1 MNYQLIKVCGM
12 GDAQNIREV
21 AALGVNL
28 IGLIFYPKS
37 PRYVESISSDAGIIP
52 DYSSLTPKPLSLTPK
67 PLSKGEGSESLTP
80 YPLSKGEGSNMLDKQ
95 LKAEETK
102 GDTRNKQPVSA
113 QLKSTQSKAPF
124 NKVTTPLSL
133 GEGQGGEAVIPKF
146 VGVFVDDMP
155 QNIVTA
161 VYNYHL
167 SYVQL
172 HGDESPVMI
181 DNLRRT
187 LVPDIVPQIKII
199 KAISVSSAE
208 DLKRCEQYE
217 GHVDLFL
224 FDTKCKGY
232 GGSGQKYDWSVL
244 EAYTGQTPFLLS
256 GGIGPDDADRLR
268 DFHHPQCV
276 GIDLNSKF
284 ETAPG
289 MKDAEMLKKFINSLN
304 KPHPQPLSNS
314 LTPLPLS
321 EGEGSDMPDKQ

>member
-1 MNYQLIKVCGM
+1 MNYPLIKVCGM
-12 GDAQNIREV
+12 RDTQNIREV

-37 PRYVESISSDAGIIP
+37 PRYVESISLDAGIIP
-52 DYSSLTPKPLSLTPK
+52 DYSSLTPDPLPE
-67 PLSKGEGSESLTP
+67 GEGR
-80 YPLSKGEGSNMLDKQ
+80 NMLDKQ
-95 LKAEETK
+95 LKEEETK
-102 GDTRNKQPVSA
+102 GETRNKQPVSA

-133 GEGQGGEAVIPKF
+133 GEGQGDEAVEGQGGEAAIPKF

-187 LVPDIVPQIKII
+187 LVPDIAPQIKII

-284 ETAPG
+284 ETTPG
-289 MKDAEMLKKFINSLN
+289 MKDINLLQNFLHQLN
-304 KPHPQPLSNS
+304 KQ
-314 LTPLPLS
+314 
-321 EGEGSDMPDKQ
+321 

>member
-1 MNYQLIKVCGM
+1 MNYLLIKVCGM
-12 GDAQNIREV
+12 RDAQNIREV

-37 PRYVESISSDAGIIP
+37 PRYIESISSDAGIIP
-52 DYSSLTPKPLSLTPK
+52 NYSSLNRLTPK
-67 PLSKGEGSESLTP
+67 PLSKGEGSD
-80 YPLSKGEGSNMLDKQ
+80 MLDKQ
-95 LKAEETK
+95 LKAEETE
-102 GDTRNKQPVSA
+102 GEARNKQIESE
-113 QLKSTQSKAPF
+113 QLKSTQSKALF
-124 NKVTTPLSL
+124 NKVTTPLSF
-133 GEGQGGEAVIPKF
+133 GEGQGGEAAIPKF
-146 VGVFVDDMP
+146 VGVFVNDMP
-155 QNIVTA
+155 QNIITA

-181 DNLRRT
+181 GNMRRT

-208 DLKRCEQYE
+208 DLKCCEQYE

-289 MKDAEMLKKFINSLN
+289 MKDINLLQNFLHQLN
-304 KPHPQPLSNS
+304 KQ
-314 LTPLPLS
+314 
-321 EGEGSDMPDKQ
+321 

>member
-1 MNYQLIKVCGM
+1 MNYLLIKVCGM
-12 GDAQNIREV
+12 RDAQNIREV

-37 PRYVESISSDAGIIP
+37 PRYIESISSDAGIIP
-52 DYSSLTPKPLSLTPK
+52 DYSSLNSLTPK
-67 PLSKGEGSESLTP
+67 PLSKGEGSD
-80 YPLSKGEGSNMLDKQ
+80 MLDKQ
-95 LKAEETK
+95 LKAEETE
-102 GDTRNKQPVSA
+102 GEARNKQIESE

-124 NKVTTPLSL
+124 NKVTTPLSF
-133 GEGQGGEAVIPKF
+133 GEGQGGEAAIPKF
-146 VGVFVDDMP
+146 VGVFVNDMP
-155 QNIVTA
+155 QNIITA

-208 DLKRCEQYE
+208 DLKCCEQYE

-224 FDTKCKGY
+224 FDTKYKGY

-268 DFHHPQCV
+268 DFHHPQCI

-289 MKDAEMLKKFINSLN
+289 MKDINLLQNFLHQLN
-304 KPHPQPLSNS
+304 KQ
-314 LTPLPLS
+314 
-321 EGEGSDMPDKQ
+321 

>member
-12 GDAQNIREV
+12 RDAQNIREV

-37 PRYVESISSDAGIIP
+37 PRYIESISSDAGIIP
-52 DYSSLTPKPLSLTPK
+52 DYSSLNRLTPK
-67 PLSKGEGSESLTP
+67 PLSKGEGSD
-80 YPLSKGEGSNMLDKQ
+80 MLDKQ
-95 LKAEETK
+95 LKAEETE
-102 GDTRNKQPVSA
+102 GEARNKQIESE

-124 NKVTTPLSL
+124 NKVTTPLSF
-133 GEGQGGEAVIPKF
+133 GEGQGGEAAIPKF
-146 VGVFVDDMP
+146 VGVFVNDMP
-155 QNIVTA
+155 QNIITA

-181 DNLRRT
+181 DNMRRT

-224 FDTKCKGY
+224 FDTKYKGY

-268 DFHHPQCV
+268 AFHHPQCI

-289 MKDAEMLKKFINSLN
+289 MKDINLLQNFLHQLN
-304 KPHPQPLSNS
+304 KQ
-314 LTPLPLS
+314 
-321 EGEGSDMPDKQ
+321 

>member
-52 DYSSLTPKPLSLTPK
+52 DYSSLTPDPLPE
-67 PLSKGEGSESLTP
+67 GEGR
-80 YPLSKGEGSNMLDKQ
+80 NMLDKQ
-95 LKAEETK
+95 LKEEETK
-102 GDTRNKQPVSA
+102 GETRNKQPVSA

-133 GEGQGGEAVIPKF
+133 GEGQGDEAVEGHGGEAAIPKF
-146 VGVFVDDMP
+146 VGVFVNDMP

-187 LVPDIVPQIKII
+187 LVPDIAPQIKII

-217 GHVDLFL
+217 GHVDLLL
-224 FDTKCKGY
+224 FDTQCKGY

-284 ETAPG
+284 ETTPG
-289 MKDAEMLKKFINSLN
+289 MKDINLLQNFLHQLN
-304 KPHPQPLSNS
+304 KQ
-314 LTPLPLS
+314 
-321 EGEGSDMPDKQ
+321 

>member
-12 GDAQNIREV
+12 RDAQNIREV

-37 PRYVESISSDAGIIP
+37 PRYVKSISSDAGIIP
-52 DYSSLTPKPLSLTPK
+52 DYSSLTPKPLS
-67 PLSKGEGSESLTP
+67 KGEGSD
-80 YPLSKGEGSNMLDKQ
+80 MLDKQ

-102 GDTRNKQPVSA
+102 GETRNKQPVSA

-133 GEGQGGEAVIPKF
+133 GEGQGGEAVEGHGGEAAIPKF

-208 DLKRCEQYE
+208 DLKRCEPYE

-289 MKDAEMLKKFINSLN
+289 MKDINLLQNFLHQLN
-304 KPHPQPLSNS
+304 KQ
-314 LTPLPLS
+314 
-321 EGEGSDMPDKQ
+321 

>member
-12 GDAQNIREV
+12 RDAQNIREV

-52 DYSSLTPKPLSLTPK
+52 DYSSLTPDPLPE
-67 PLSKGEGSESLTP
+67 GEGR
-80 YPLSKGEGSNMLDKQ
+80 NMLDKQ

-102 GDTRNKQPVSA
+102 GETRNKQPVSA

-133 GEGQGGEAVIPKF
+133 GEGQGGEAAIPKF

-208 DLKRCEQYE
+208 DLKRCEPYE

-256 GGIGPDDADRLR
+256 GGIGPDDIDRLR

-289 MKDAEMLKKFINSLN
+289 MKDINLLQNFLHQLN
-304 KPHPQPLSNS
+304 KQ
-314 LTPLPLS
+314 
-321 EGEGSDMPDKQ
+321 

>member
-12 GDAQNIREV
+12 RDAQNIREV
-21 AALGVNL
+21 ADLGVNL
-28 IGLIFYPKS
+28 IGLIFYHKS
-37 PRYVESISSDAGIIP
+37 PRYVKSISSDAGIIP
-52 DYSSLTPKPLSLTPK
+52 DYSSLTPDPLPE
-67 PLSKGEGSESLTP
+67 GEGR
-80 YPLSKGEGSNMLDKQ
+80 NMLDKQ

-102 GDTRNKQPVSA
+102 GETRNKQPVSA
-113 QLKSTQSKAPF
+113 QLKSMQSKAPF

-133 GEGQGGEAVIPKF
+133 GEGQGGEAAIPKF

-155 QNIVTA
+155 QNIVTT

-208 DLKRCEQYE
+208 DLKRCEPYE

-244 EAYTGQTPFLLS
+244 EAYTGQMPFLLS

-289 MKDAEMLKKFINSLN
+289 MKDINLLQNFLHQLN
-304 KPHPQPLSNS
+304 KQ
-314 LTPLPLS
+314 
-321 EGEGSDMPDKQ
+321 

>member
-52 DYSSLTPKPLSLTPK
+52 DYSSLTPDPLPE
-67 PLSKGEGSESLTP
+67 GEGR
-80 YPLSKGEGSNMLDKQ
+80 NMLDKQ
-95 LKAEETK
+95 LKEEETK
-102 GDTRNKQPVSA
+102 GETRNKQPVSA

-133 GEGQGGEAVIPKF
+133 GEGQGGEAAIPKF

-187 LVPDIVPQIKII
+187 LVPDIAPQIKII

-289 MKDAEMLKKFINSLN
+289 MKDAEMLKKFINSLI

>member
-12 GDAQNIREV
+12 RDAQNIREV

-37 PRYVESISSDAGIIP
+37 PRYIESISSDAGIIP
-52 DYSSLTPKPLSLTPK
+52 DYSSLNSLTPK
-67 PLSKGEGSESLTP
+67 PLSKGEGSD
-80 YPLSKGEGSNMLDKQ
+80 MLDKQ
-95 LKAEETK
+95 LKAEETE
-102 GDTRNKQPVSA
+102 GEARNKQIESE

-124 NKVTTPLSL
+124 NKVTTPLSF
-133 GEGQGGEAVIPKF
+133 GEGQGGEAAIPKF
-146 VGVFVDDMP
+146 VGVFVNDMP
-155 QNIVTA
+155 QNIITA

-199 KAISVSSAE
+199 KAISVSSTE
-208 DLKRCEQYE
+208 DLKCCEQYE

-224 FDTKCKGY
+224 FDTKYKGY

-268 DFHHPQCV
+268 DFHHPQCI

-289 MKDAEMLKKFINSLN
+289 MKDINLLQNFLHQLN
-304 KPHPQPLSNS
+304 KQ
-314 LTPLPLS
+314 
-321 EGEGSDMPDKQ
+321 

>member
-1 MNYQLIKVCGM
+1 MLNKDHSVMNYQLIKVCGM
-12 GDAQNIREV
+12 RDAQNIREV

-52 DYSSLTPKPLSLTPK
+52 DYNGLTPM
-67 PLSKGEGSESLTP
+67 PLSKGEGSE
-80 YPLSKGEGSNMLDKQ
+80 MLDKQ
-95 LKAEETK
+95 QKAEETE
-102 GDTRNKQPVSA
+102 GEARNKQSESAHSKSA
-113 QLKSTQSKAPF
+113 QSESPF
-124 NKVTTPLSL
+124 NKVTTPLSF

-146 VGVFVDDMP
+146 VGVFVNDMP

-244 EAYTGQTPFLLS
+244 EAYTGPTPFLLS
-256 GGIGPDDADRLR
+256 GGIGPDDAARLR

-289 MKDAEMLKKFINSLN
+289 MKDVEKLKTFL
-304 KPHPQPLSNS
+304 S
-314 LTPLPLS
+314 LTP
-321 EGEGSDMPDKQ
+321 

>member
-12 GDAQNIREV
+12 RDAQNIREV

-28 IGLIFYPKS
+28 IGLIFYHKS
-37 PRYVESISSDAGIIP
+37 PRYVKSISSDAGIIP
-52 DYSSLTPKPLSLTPK
+52 DYSSLTPDPLPE
-67 PLSKGEGSESLTP
+67 GEGR
-80 YPLSKGEGSNMLDKQ
+80 NMLDKQ

-102 GDTRNKQPVSA
+102 GETRNKQPVSA
-113 QLKSTQSKAPF
+113 QLKSMQSKAPF

-133 GEGQGGEAVIPKF
+133 GEGQGGEAAIPKF

-155 QNIVTA
+155 QNIVTT

-208 DLKRCEQYE
+208 DLKRCEPYE
-217 GHVDLFL
+217 AHVDLFL

-244 EAYTGQTPFLLS
+244 EAYTGQMPFLLS

-289 MKDAEMLKKFINSLN
+289 MKDINLLQNFLHQLN
-304 KPHPQPLSNS
+304 KQ
-314 LTPLPLS
+314 
-321 EGEGSDMPDKQ
+321 

>member
-12 GDAQNIREV
+12 RDAQNIREV

-37 PRYVESISSDAGIIP
+37 PRYIESISSDAGIIP
-52 DYSSLTPKPLSLTPK
+52 DYSSLNSLTPK
-67 PLSKGEGSESLTP
+67 PLSKGEGSD
-80 YPLSKGEGSNMLDKQ
+80 MLDKQ
-95 LKAEETK
+95 LKAEETE
-102 GDTRNKQPVSA
+102 GEARNKQIESE

-124 NKVTTPLSL
+124 NKVTTPLSF
-133 GEGQGGEAVIPKF
+133 GEGQGGEAAIPKF
-146 VGVFVDDMP
+146 VGVFVNDMP
-155 QNIVTA
+155 QNIITA

-181 DNLRRT
+181 GNMRRT

-268 DFHHPQCV
+268 DFHHPQCI

-289 MKDAEMLKKFINSLN
+289 MKDINLLQNFLHQLN
-304 KPHPQPLSNS
+304 KQ
-314 LTPLPLS
+314 
-321 EGEGSDMPDKQ
+321 

>member
-12 GDAQNIREV
+12 RDAQNIREV

-52 DYSSLTPKPLSLTPK
+52 DYSSLTPDPLPE
-67 PLSKGEGSESLTP
+67 GEGR
-80 YPLSKGEGSNMLDKQ
+80 NMLDKQ

-102 GDTRNKQPVSA
+102 GETRNKQPVSA

-133 GEGQGGEAVIPKF
+133 GEGQGGEAAIPKF

-208 DLKRCEQYE
+208 DLKRCEPYE

-289 MKDAEMLKKFINSLN
+289 MKDINLLQNFLHQLN
-304 KPHPQPLSNS
+304 KQ
-314 LTPLPLS
+314 
-321 EGEGSDMPDKQ
+321 

>member
-1 MNYQLIKVCGM
+1 
-12 GDAQNIREV
+12 
-21 AALGVNL
+21 
-28 IGLIFYPKS
+28 
-37 PRYVESISSDAGIIP
+37 
-52 DYSSLTPKPLSLTPK
+52 
-67 PLSKGEGSESLTP
+67 
-80 YPLSKGEGSNMLDKQ
+80 
-95 LKAEETK
+95 
-102 GDTRNKQPVSA
+102 
-113 QLKSTQSKAPF
+113 
-124 NKVTTPLSL
+124 
-133 GEGQGGEAVIPKF
+133 
-146 VGVFVDDMP
+146 MP
-155 QNIVTA
+155 QNIITA

-181 DNLRRT
+181 GNMRRT

-208 DLKRCEQYE
+208 DLKCCEQYE

-268 DFHHPQCV
+268 AFHHPQCI

-289 MKDAEMLKKFINSLN
+289 MKDINLLQNFLHQLN
-304 KPHPQPLSNS
+304 KQ
-314 LTPLPLS
+314 
-321 EGEGSDMPDKQ
+321 

>member
-1 MNYQLIKVCGM
+1 MNYPLIKVCGM
-12 GDAQNIREV
+12 RDAQNIREV
-21 AALGVNL
+21 ATLGVNL

-37 PRYVESISSDAGIIP
+37 PRYVESISLDAGIIP
-52 DYSSLTPKPLSLTPK
+52 DYSSLTPDPLPE
-67 PLSKGEGSESLTP
+67 GEGR
-80 YPLSKGEGSNMLDKQ
+80 NMLDKQ

-102 GDTRNKQPVSA
+102 GETRNKQPVSA

-133 GEGQGGEAVIPKF
+133 GEGQGGEAVHGGEAVQGGEAAIPKF

-256 GGIGPDDADRLR
+256 GGIGPDDIDRLR

>member
-1 MNYQLIKVCGM
+1 MLTKDHSVMNYQLIKVCGM
-12 GDAQNIREV
+12 RDAQNIREV

-37 PRYVESISSDAGIIP
+37 PRYIESISSDAGIIP
-52 DYSSLTPKPLSLTPK
+52 DYSSLNSLTPK
-67 PLSKGEGSESLTP
+67 PLSKGEGSD
-80 YPLSKGEGSNMLDKQ
+80 MLDKQ
-95 LKAEETK
+95 LKAEETE
-102 GDTRNKQPVSA
+102 GEARNKQIESE

-124 NKVTTPLSL
+124 NKVTTPLSF
-133 GEGQGGEAVIPKF
+133 GEGQGGEAAIPKF
-146 VGVFVDDMP
+146 VGVFVNDMP
-155 QNIVTA
+155 QNIITA

-208 DLKRCEQYE
+208 DLKCCEQYE

-268 DFHHPQCV
+268 DFHHPQCI

-289 MKDAEMLKKFINSLN
+289 MKDINLLQNFLHQLN
-304 KPHPQPLSNS
+304 KQ
-314 LTPLPLS
+314 
-321 EGEGSDMPDKQ
+321 

>member
-12 GDAQNIREV
+12 RDAQNIREV

-37 PRYVESISSDAGIIP
+37 PRYVESISSDAGIFP
-52 DYSSLTPKPLSLTPK
+52 DYSSLTPDPLPE
-67 PLSKGEGSESLTP
+67 GEGR
-80 YPLSKGEGSNMLDKQ
+80 NMLDKQ

-102 GDTRNKQPVSA
+102 GETRNKQPVSA
-113 QLKSTQSKAPF
+113 QLKSTQSKAPAPF

-161 VYNYHL
+161 VSNYHL

-256 GGIGPDDADRLR
+256 GGIGPDDIDRLR

-289 MKDAEMLKKFINSLN
+289 MKDVEMLKKFINSLT

>member
-52 DYSSLTPKPLSLTPK
+52 DYSSLTPDPLPE
-67 PLSKGEGSESLTP
+67 GEGR
-80 YPLSKGEGSNMLDKQ
+80 NMLDKQ
-95 LKAEETK
+95 LKA
-102 GDTRNKQPVSA
+102 
-113 QLKSTQSKAPF
+113 
-124 NKVTTPLSL
+124 
-133 GEGQGGEAVIPKF
+133 
-146 VGVFVDDMP
+146 VGVFVNDMP

-187 LVPDIVPQIKII
+187 LVPDIAPQIKII

-284 ETAPG
+284 ETTPG
-289 MKDAEMLKKFINSLN
+289 MKDINLLQNFLHQLN
-304 KPHPQPLSNS
+304 KQ
-314 LTPLPLS
+314 
-321 EGEGSDMPDKQ
+321 

>member
-1 MNYQLIKVCGM
+1 MNYPLIKVCGM
-12 GDAQNIREV
+12 RDAQNIREV

-52 DYSSLTPKPLSLTPK
+52 DYSSLTPDPLPE
-67 PLSKGEGSESLTP
+67 GEGR
-80 YPLSKGEGSNMLDKQ
+80 NMLDKQ

-102 GDTRNKQPVSA
+102 GETRNKQPVSA

-133 GEGQGGEAVIPKF
+133 GEGQGGEAVHGGEAVQGGEAAIPKF

-161 VYNYHL
+161 VSNYHL

-199 KAISVSSAE
+199 KGISVSSAE
-208 DLKRCEQYE
+208 DLKPCEQYE

-256 GGIGPDDADRLR
+256 GGIGPDDIDRLR

-289 MKDAEMLKKFINSLN
+289 MKDINLLQNFLHQLN
-304 KPHPQPLSNS
+304 KQ
-314 LTPLPLS
+314 
-321 EGEGSDMPDKQ
+321 

>member
-52 DYSSLTPKPLSLTPK
+52 DYSSLTPDPLPE
-67 PLSKGEGSESLTP
+67 GEGR
-80 YPLSKGEGSNMLDKQ
+80 NMLDKQ
-95 LKAEETK
+95 LKEEETK
-102 GDTRNKQPVSA
+102 GETRNKQPVSA

-133 GEGQGGEAVIPKF
+133 GEGQGDEAVEGHGGEAAIPKF
-146 VGVFVDDMP
+146 VGVFVNDMP

-208 DLKRCEQYE
+208 DLKRYEQYE

-289 MKDAEMLKKFINSLN
+289 MKDINLLQNFLHQLN
-304 KPHPQPLSNS
+304 KQ
-314 LTPLPLS
+314 
-321 EGEGSDMPDKQ
+321 

>member
-12 GDAQNIREV
+12 RDAQNIREV

-52 DYSSLTPKPLSLTPK
+52 DYSSLTPDPLPE
-67 PLSKGEGSESLTP
+67 GEGR
-80 YPLSKGEGSNMLDKQ
+80 NMLDKQ
-95 LKAEETK
+95 LKEEETK
-102 GDTRNKQPVSA
+102 GETRNKQPVSA

-124 NKVTTPLSL
+124 NKVITPLSL
-133 GEGQGGEAVIPKF
+133 GEGQGGEAAIPKF

-208 DLKRCEQYE
+208 DLKRCEPYE

-256 GGIGPDDADRLR
+256 GGIGPDDIDRLR

-289 MKDAEMLKKFINSLN
+289 MKDINLLRNFLHQLN
-304 KPHPQPLSNS
+304 KQ
-314 LTPLPLS
+314 
-321 EGEGSDMPDKQ
+321 

>member
-1 MNYQLIKVCGM
+1 MLTKDHSVMNYQLIKVCGM
-12 GDAQNIREV
+12 RDAQNIREV

-37 PRYVESISSDAGIIP
+37 PRYIESISSDAGIIP
-52 DYSSLTPKPLSLTPK
+52 DYSSLNRLTPK
-67 PLSKGEGSESLTP
+67 PLSKGEGSD
-80 YPLSKGEGSNMLDKQ
+80 MLDKQ
-95 LKAEETK
+95 LKAEETE
-102 GDTRNKQPVSA
+102 GEARNKQIESE
-113 QLKSTQSKAPF
+113 QLKSTQSKALF
-124 NKVTTPLSL
+124 NKVTTPLSF
-133 GEGQGGEAVIPKF
+133 GEGQGGEAAIPKF
-146 VGVFVDDMP
+146 VGVFVNDMP
-155 QNIVTA
+155 QNIITA

-181 DNLRRT
+181 GNMRRT

-208 DLKRCEQYE
+208 DLKCCEQYE

-268 DFHHPQCV
+268 DFHHPQCI

-289 MKDAEMLKKFINSLN
+289 MKDINLLQNFLHQLN
-304 KPHPQPLSNS
+304 KQ
-314 LTPLPLS
+314 
-321 EGEGSDMPDKQ
+321 

>member
-52 DYSSLTPKPLSLTPK
+52 DYSSLTPDPLPE
-67 PLSKGEGSESLTP
+67 GEGR
-80 YPLSKGEGSNMLDKQ
+80 NMLDKQ
-95 LKAEETK
+95 LKEEETK
-102 GDTRNKQPVSA
+102 GETRNKQPVSA

-133 GEGQGGEAVIPKF
+133 GEGQGDEAVEGHGGEAAIPKF
-146 VGVFVDDMP
+146 VGVFVNDMP

-187 LVPDIVPQIKII
+187 LVPDIAPQIKII

-208 DLKRCEQYE
+208 DLKRCEPYE

-284 ETAPG
+284 ETTPG
-289 MKDAEMLKKFINSLN
+289 MKDINLLQNFLHQLN
-304 KPHPQPLSNS
+304 KQ
-314 LTPLPLS
+314 
-321 EGEGSDMPDKQ
+321 

>member
-1 MNYQLIKVCGM
+1 MNYLLIKVCGM
-12 GDAQNIREV
+12 RDAQNIREV

-37 PRYVESISSDAGIIP
+37 PRYIESISSDAGIIP
-52 DYSSLTPKPLSLTPK
+52 DYSSLNRLTPK
-67 PLSKGEGSESLTP
+67 LLSKGEGSD
-80 YPLSKGEGSNMLDKQ
+80 MLDKQ
-95 LKAEETK
+95 LKAEETE
-102 GDTRNKQPVSA
+102 GEARNKQIESE

-124 NKVTTPLSL
+124 NKVTTPLSF
-133 GEGQGGEAVIPKF
+133 GEGQGGEAAIPKF
-146 VGVFVDDMP
+146 VGVFVNDMP
-155 QNIVTA
+155 QNIITA

-181 DNLRRT
+181 DNMRRT

-199 KAISVSSAE
+199 KAISVSCAE

-268 DFHHPQCV
+268 DFHHPQCI

-289 MKDAEMLKKFINSLN
+289 MKDINLLQNFLHQLN
-304 KPHPQPLSNS
+304 KQ
-314 LTPLPLS
+314 
-321 EGEGSDMPDKQ
+321 